1 LTSTRHALSDPAVES
16 ALRQAAAL
24 FRRSQYAVA
33 LAGAGLSAESGIP
46 TYRGSGGVYERFGE
60 PTIDGWELFV
70 ADPAEWWRQ
79 AIAHETSGSPFSQ
92 AIDRAAPNPG
102 HYAMADLEHMGRLAH
117 VITQNIDNLH
127 AMAGSRR
134 VTEIHGNRYKVR
146 CIECGARERLETV
159 SLDRLPPSCPVCG
172 GLYKNDVVMF
182 GEPIPRDALEECY
195 RQTLAADLF
204 LTIGTSAVVYPA
216 ADFPVLAKRR
226 GAPLIEI
233 NPETTALSEIAD
245 VIIRA
250 PAGVALPALVDLLLV
265 P

>member
-1 LTSTRHALSDPAVES
+1 MTSTRHALSDPAVES

-33 LAGAGLSAESGIP
+33 LVGAGLSAESGIP
-46 TYRGSGGVYERFGE
+46 TYRGSGGIYERFGE

-159 SLDRLPPSCPVCG
+159 NLDRLPPSCPVCG